1 MSRNAQADITGQFAD
16 SNIEAKLAASAF
28 AQPSLNFDVNI
39 DQLDLD
45 RLLLGQREAGENLKK
60 MHSSSASEQWL
71 VLSAPT
77 A

>member
-16 SNIEAKLAASAF
+16 SNIEAKLAAFAF

-45 RLLLGQREAGENLKK
+45 RLLPRQQRAGRKFEKN
-60 MHSSSASEQWL
+60 A
-71 VLSAPT
+71 
-77 A
+77 